1 MRIVRVDFHWISF
14 RTEVIS
20 FNEKFE
26 QLGYLAKISGKTGS
40 AQVGNVTIDIQNTS
54 WFVSFA
60 PNDNPDIAICVCIP
74 NGLSGSSS
82 AGAIEDIMTY
92 YFSKLDARSPET
104 LAKPDDVTP

>member
-1 MRIVRVDFHWISF
+1 M
-14 RTEVIS
+14 
-20 FNEKFE
+20 
-26 QLGYLAKISGKTGS
+26 LGYLAKISGKTGS